1 MQFEDLRKLSIAAA
15 MDLVQRG
22 DRPVAPA
29 MVVPGGSSTQI
40 LTLTGFP
47 DQDEARHEYLANF
60 AADQLAANRVPAWG
74 FVVEA
79 EINGVAAVV
88 VVYGARK
95 KAPELTA
102 APLLDEGLG
111 DFVASEELDPTAMPF
126 LHPLQHAV
134 DQLPAEPADRMSGPG
149 PIPGPD
155 DPDAG
160 LPLFAG

>member
-15 MDLVQRG
+15 MDIVERG
-22 DRPVAPA
+22 DRPVAA
-29 MVVPGGSSTQI
+29 TMVVPGGASTQI
-40 LTLTGFP
+40 LTLTDFP

-60 AADQLAANRVPAWG
+60 AADQLAANRIPAWG

-79 EINGVAAVV
+79 EINGVDAVV

-102 APLLDEGLG
+102 APLLDDGLG
-111 DFVASEELDPTAMPF
+111 DFVASEQLDPTAMPF

-134 DQLPAEPADRMSGPG
+134 DQLPAEPPDRMSGPG

-160 LPLFAG
+160 LPLFGG

>member
-15 MDLVQRG
+15 MDLVDKGQ
-22 DRPVAPA
+22 RPVAPTI
-29 MVVPGGSSTQI
+29 VVPGGSSTQ
-40 LTLTGFP
+40 LVALTGFP
-47 DQDEARHEYLANF
+47 DDDEARHDYLARF

-74 FVVEA
+74 FVVQA
-79 EINGVAAVV
+79 EINGVEAVV

-102 APLLDEGLG
+102 APLLEDGLAA
-111 DFVASEELDPTAMPF
+111 FVEPEELDPTAMPF

-134 DQLPAEPADRMSGPG
+134 DALPAEPADRMSGPG

-160 LPLFAG
+160 LPLFGG